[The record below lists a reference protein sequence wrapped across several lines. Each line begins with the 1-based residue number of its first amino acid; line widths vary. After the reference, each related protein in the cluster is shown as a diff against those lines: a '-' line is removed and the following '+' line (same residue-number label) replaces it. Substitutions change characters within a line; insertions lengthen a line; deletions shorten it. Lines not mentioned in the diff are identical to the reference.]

1 MRLSLLL
8 FFSCCSVV
16 VVFSAH
22 SRVSN
27 IIYNA
32 ISILSVAVMNTTIS
46 AEPGNRKVIY
56 ISLGATS
63 AILLFSIPVFA
74 WCYRRTKLKNSKR
87 LM

>member
-32 ISILSVAVMNTTIS
+32 ISILSVAVMKLRYQLNPEIGKSFTS
-46 AEPGNRKVIY
+46 HWVPPQLFCCFQ
-56 ISLGATS
+56 SLFSPGATEE
-63 AILLFSIPVFA
+63 
-74 WCYRRTKLKNSKR
+74 RN
-87 LM
+87 